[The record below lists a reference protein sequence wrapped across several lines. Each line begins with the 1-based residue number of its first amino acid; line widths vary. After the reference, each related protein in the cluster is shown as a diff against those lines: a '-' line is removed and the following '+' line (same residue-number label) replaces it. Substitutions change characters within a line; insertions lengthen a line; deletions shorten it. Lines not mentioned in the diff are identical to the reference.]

1 VYFSAGVYV
10 HVTRESCFFNIA
22 FFVRHFL
29 PEEYLSYTN
38 FLVNMKDALKLEKNT
53 AVALK
58 QTGYNHKKL
67 SHLYQGRVKI
77 YPNDSTLTKKLKHQF
92 LLFNKSI

>member
-10 HVTRESCFFNIA
+10 HVTRESCRDNIA

-38 FLVNMKDALKLEKNT
+38 FLVNMKACP
-53 AVALK
+53 
-58 QTGYNHKKL
+58 QTGKKYCGCTQTNRLQSQKIESFVSRKGENL
-67 SHLYQGRVKI
+67 S
-77 YPNDSTLTKKLKHQF
+77 
-92 LLFNKSI
+92 